1 MTADETPAAPAEDRG
16 QEQAT
21 QQAQEH
27 ERAQQQNEYS
37 RLRLAAGIVGRTWLW
52 FLAGCLLV
60 TVIPMLFGWR
70 PYVIESGSMS
80 PRAAYQAQAV
90 ANSMLATANTA
101 MYSEPSITLSKL
113 PARMP
118 LLTIWRIASGI
129 SRSKITWPSSAACE
143 SSSQRR
149 PWGEAH
155 TARRS

>member
-16 QEQAT
+16 QEQAP

-60 TVIPMLFGWR
+60 TVVPMLFGWR

-80 PRAAYQAQAV
+80 PRIKVGDIVLSAPAQ
-90 ANSMLATANTA
+90 
-101 MYSEPSITLSKL
+101 
-113 PARMP
+113 
-118 LLTIWRIASGI
+118 
-129 SRSKITWPSSAACE
+129 SRPRRGTWSVG
-143 SSSQRR
+143 SSSSTTRTS
-149 PWGEAH
+149 PAG
-155 TARRS
+155 S